1 MAHELLES
9 DRTMLPIRRRLRA
22 ARGFTL
28 VELAVVVVIV
38 GILAVV
44 AVVGYRKL
52 INSSKV
58 TEAQNVVQSIR
69 VAQEAFRAETGV
81 YADIGTSTY
90 CPNTAPNGKVITQ
103 WDPNCNG
110 GTTTWAKLPV
120 HVDGA
125 VHFGYKT
132 WSGTTTPVAAGA
144 ATWVDWSKAP
154 ANRPWFIVYAASD
167 LDPADALLTE
177 AVGSNLFNQ
186 VVTRNEGY

>member
-1 MAHELLES
+1 MARHMLGVEP
-9 DRTMLPIRRRLRA
+9 TMMARPRRARA
-22 ARGFTL
+22 TRGFTL

-38 GILAVV
+38 GILAVL

-81 YADIGTSTY
+81 YADIGQANY
-90 CPNTAPNGKVITQ
+90 CPNAAPTGKVITQ
-103 WDPNCNG
+103 WNPVCNG
-110 GTTTWAKLPV
+110 GSATWARLPV

-132 WSGTTTPVAAGA
+132 WSGTTTPVVAGP
-144 ATWVDWSKAP
+144 ATWVDWSAAP
-154 ANRPWFIVYAASD
+154 ANRPWFIVYAESD
-167 LDPADALLTE
+167 LDPSTTANTE

-186 VVTRNEGY
+186 VMTRNEGY

>member
-1 MAHELLES
+1 L
-9 DRTMLPIRRRLRA
+9 RQRRRA
-22 ARGFTL
+22 EVGFTL
-28 VELAVVVVIV
+28 VELAIVVVIV
-38 GILAVV
+38 GVLAVL

-69 VAQEAFRAETGV
+69 VAQEAFKAETGI

-90 CPNTAPNGKVITQ
+90 CPSAAPTGAMVTQ
-103 WDPNCNG
+103 WNPICNG
-110 GTTTWAKLPV
+110 GTATWARLPV

-132 WSGTTTPVAAGA
+132 WSGVTTPVNAGP
-144 ATWVDWSKAP
+144 ATWVDWTKAP
-154 ANRPWFIVYAASD
+154 ANRPWFIVYAESD
-167 LDPADALLTE
+167 LDPGTAGNSE

-186 VVTRNEGY
+186 VITRNEGY